1 LRIQSRSSGGA
12 SDFTAQ
18 VGLRDGKPYF
28 YVKEGKADAAQ
39 AAPGAALAA
48 AGPHRFELR
57 VLDRGENLFT
67 LLCLMDGMELH
78 RQDLTLLRAADQKE
92 LETTLFVSGRSGSA
106 SDVAFD
112 EYHLERRKD

>member
-1 LRIQSRSSGGA
+1 
-12 SDFTAQ
+12 
-18 VGLRDGKPYF
+18 VC
-28 YVKEGKADAAQ
+28 V
-39 AAPGAALAA
+39 
-48 AGPHRFELR
+48 
-57 VLDRGENLFT
+57 
-67 LLCLMDGMELH
+67 MDGMELH